1 MTGPLGM
8 TYGKH
13 GRRPLRAIR
22 EPWADTAARTVVG
35 ALLLA
40 AASIAWLV
48 VLS

>member
-1 MTGPLGM
+1 MGPLGT

-13 GRRPLRAIR
+13 GFLPLPAVRS
-22 EPWADTAARTVVG
+22 PWADTAARTVLG